1 MPHGAPAVP
10 ADGSFRFGATVDL
23 VSVPALDGYVWTGW
37 SPASGFSMPAEN
49 VTVTGSW
56 NKAPLPD
63 ADREIQ
69 VEVPADPGDGSAHAT
84 VSDRTV
90 KTAAQNAQSA
100 LAVIEQ
106 GGVPAG
112 MGKADAEKVARL
124 VEQAQPGDKV
134 TVVVS
139 LKAVV
144 KEGVAE
150 ADRTAI
156 GSVVAAGEDIVLYLD
171 LSVVMTVR
179 VTGADGATK
188 GEETVGLAEVD
199 EALLFEIHV
208 DPALIQGKSVRAA
221 HVHGG
226 GVEVLQPASVDR
238 ENGIVCVLAS
248 RFSTYALLTSDTCT
262 VTFLSL
268 GGSAVA
274 SQTVPFGGT
283 ASKPADPMRAGYTFE
298 GWFLDE
304 AGTRPFDFGQAL
316 ESSCTVYA
324 QWAPVSS
331 GPASGPEGGD
341 PGTTGGSHASGLAI
355 TGDRAGALAA
365 LPCAFVVLA
374 FVVLA
379 AAALR
384 RRRFR

>member
-1 MPHGAPAVP
+1 M
-10 ADGSFRFGATVDL
+10 DL

-238 ENGIVCVLAS
+238 ENGIVCV
-248 RFSTYALLTSDTCT
+248 
-262 VTFLSL
+262 
-268 GGSAVA
+268 
-274 SQTVPFGGT
+274 
-283 ASKPADPMRAGYTFE
+283 
-298 GWFLDE
+298 
-304 AGTRPFDFGQAL
+304 
-316 ESSCTVYA
+316 
-324 QWAPVSS
+324 PVSYTHLDVYKRQLW
-331 GPASGPEGGD
+331 ASV
-341 PGTTGGSHASGLAI
+341 
-355 TGDRAGALAA
+355 RAT
-365 LPCAFVVLA
+365 
-374 FVVLA
+374 
-379 AAALR
+379 
-384 RRRFR
+384 

>member
-1 MPHGAPAVP
+1 M
-10 ADGSFRFGATVDL
+10 
-23 VSVPALDGYVWTGW
+23 
-37 SPASGFSMPAEN
+37 
-49 VTVTGSW
+49 
-56 NKAPLPD
+56 
-63 ADREIQ
+63 
-69 VEVPADPGDGSAHAT
+69 
-84 VSDRTV
+84 
-90 KTAAQNAQSA
+90 
-100 LAVIEQ
+100 
-106 GGVPAG
+106 
-112 MGKADAEKVARL
+112 
-124 VEQAQPGDKV
+124 
-134 TVVVS
+134 
-139 LKAVV
+139 
-144 KEGVAE
+144 
-150 ADRTAI
+150 
-156 GSVVAAGEDIVLYLD
+156 
-171 LSVVMTVR
+171 
-179 VTGADGATK
+179 
-188 GEETVGLAEVD
+188 
-199 EALLFEIHV
+199 
-208 DPALIQGKSVRAA
+208 
-221 HVHGG
+221 
-226 GVEVLQPASVDR
+226 
-238 ENGIVCVLAS
+238 CVLAS

>member
-1 MPHGAPAVP
+1 M
-10 ADGSFRFGATVDL
+10 
-23 VSVPALDGYVWTGW
+23 
-37 SPASGFSMPAEN
+37 
-49 VTVTGSW
+49 
-56 NKAPLPD
+56 
-63 ADREIQ
+63 
-69 VEVPADPGDGSAHAT
+69 
-84 VSDRTV
+84 
-90 KTAAQNAQSA
+90 
-100 LAVIEQ
+100 
-106 GGVPAG
+106 
-112 MGKADAEKVARL
+112 ARL

-324 QWAPVSS
+324 QWAAVSS
-331 GPASGPEGGD
+331 GSASGPEGGD